1 MDEDV
6 INKCPKKKKKKASH
20 VAFCEKEVG
29 AENDL
34 TPRPGGG
41 MSGAFWKERI
51 WHQRLSPPPAL
62 CPLPSQV

>member
-6 INKCPKKKKKKASH
+6 INKCQKKKVSH

-34 TPRPGGG
+34 TRPGGG
-41 MSGAFWKERI
+41 TSGAFWKERI
-51 WHQRLSPPPAL
+51 WHQRLSPPPAP
-62 CPLPSQV
+62 CPLPGQV